1 MEWVMGIVPV
11 ILLLLGFPIFVI
23 LLATA
28 AIVLLIFAPVP
39 PMAVHINM
47 FGSVDKFALM
57 AVPFFIFAG
66 EIMGHGGISKR
77 IVAWVL
83 SIIGGIRGS
92 LALTTVGTC
101 TVFGAISGSSPAT
114 VAAVGRLLYGPLRNA
129 GYNEKFSSGLLA
141 SSGAIAIVI
150 PPSISMILYGA
161 SAEQSVALLFVA
173 GVIPGIVM
181 AALMAL
187 YIYAYALKTG
197 IREAAG
203 FSLAQ
208 FFKASKEGVWALGT
222 PFIILGGIYAGIF
235 SPTESAGIACVYA
248 IIVTR
253 FIYGDITWKGIWEV
267 SVDSMYLTA
276 QVLIIVAAA
285 GVFSQLLTISGIP
298 QDAVASIQEMN
309 LEPWMVLMVINV
321 FLLFV
326 GCLLDPGS
334 AILVLTPLLAPIA
347 MAIGVDLI
355 HFGIIMTVNLA
366 IGMFTPP
373 FGLNIFV
380 TQALFKAPLTS
391 IYPGL
396 IPFIIVNLL
405 ALMLITYIPELSMFL
420 TRYIG

>member
-83 SIIGGIRGS
+83 SIIGGVRGS

-101 TVFGAISGSSPAT
+101 TVFGASSGSSPAT
-114 VAAVGRLLYGPLRNA
+114 VAAVGRRLYGPLRNA

-161 SAEQSVALLFVA
+161 AAEQSVALLFVA

-276 QVLIIVAAA
+276 LVLIIVAAA

-309 LEPWMVLMVINV
+309 LEPWKVLMVINV

-373 FGLNIFV
+373 LGLNIFV
-380 TQALFKAPLTS
+380 TLALFKAPLTS